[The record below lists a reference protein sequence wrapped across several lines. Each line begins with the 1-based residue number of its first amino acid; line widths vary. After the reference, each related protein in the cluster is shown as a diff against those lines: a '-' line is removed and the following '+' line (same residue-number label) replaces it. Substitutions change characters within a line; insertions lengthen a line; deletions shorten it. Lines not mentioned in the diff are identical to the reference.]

1 VTVPR
6 LTLPEGKKHLARVLA
21 HFEAGRWQL
30 LGILHSLPEPLVEES
45 GLEDAADTVDPAT
58 DLRTTIECVLEDY
71 IRPAVRDL
79 RDVLESNAGQ
89 EEEEE
94 AP

>member
-1 VTVPR
+1 MTAPK
-6 LTLPEGKKHLARVLA
+6 LTLPQGKKNLALVLA

-30 LGILHSLPEPLVEES
+30 LGILHSLPEPLMAQS

-71 IRPAVRDL
+71 IRPALRDL
-79 RDVLESNAGQ
+79 QDVLESTADQ
-89 EEEEE
+89 EEERE

>member
-1 VTVPR
+1 MTVPK

-21 HFEAGRWQL
+21 HFEEGRWQL
-30 LGILHSLPEPLVEES
+30 LGILHSLPESLAEQIR
-45 GLEDAADTVDPAT
+45 LEDVGDTTDPAT

-71 IRPAVRDL
+71 IRPTLRDL
-79 RDVLESNAGQ
+79 RDVLEGTADQ
-89 EEEEE
+89 EEEEG